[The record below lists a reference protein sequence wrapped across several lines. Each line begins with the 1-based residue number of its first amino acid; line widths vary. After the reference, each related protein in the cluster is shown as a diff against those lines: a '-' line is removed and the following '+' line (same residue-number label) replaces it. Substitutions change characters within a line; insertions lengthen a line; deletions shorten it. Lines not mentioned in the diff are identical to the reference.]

1 MYIFNTNP
9 LSDMSFANIF
19 SESMLC
25 LSIILIV
32 CFAEKKFLVLMKYNL
47 SFFFSFI
54 SCAFGAVAKAS
65 FSKSR
70 SPKFLLYYFLGAF
83 GFTF

>member
-1 MYIFNTNP
+1 
-9 LSDMSFANIF
+9 MSFHYFNSVFCREKVF
-19 SESMLC
+19 SFNEIQL
-25 LSIILIV
+25 II
-32 CFAEKKFLVLMKYNL
+32 
-47 SFFFSFI
+47 FFSFI